1 MYLSF
6 TTMRHK
12 SKQDFSFLD
21 MPSIVTFI
29 VHGQI
34 KRKRK
39 LILTIDDIFGKGFIV
54 KIKQTSESHRA
65 GWLTTEAIA
74 EGTDYLVAV
83 GGDGTVNEVVNAHL
97 DSGKNM
103 EILIGI
109 IPLGRGNDFVKSLG
123 IQKNMKSLL
132 KAVQNNSF
140 TSVDV
145 GWLTFYDANKM
156 AINRY
161 FINIAD
167 IGLGGLAT
175 QMIRTSPKYLGPN
188 ISYAWAIFKSLLN
201 YKSQKVKITTP
212 EWSYEGEIMSA
223 CMANGKYFG
232 SGLCIAP
239 DAKIDDGIAE
249 IVLIGN
255 VGIWDYL
262 SKIPLLKKGKKINHP
277 EVYYKKAMTCM
288 IESQTQMPIDIDGE
302 FVGYTPLKMVM
313 KQKMVKILV

>member
-1 MYLSF
+1 MAR
-6 TTMRHK
+6 T
-12 SKQDFSFLD
+12 
-21 MPSIVTFI
+21 VTFI

-34 KRKRK
+34 KGKQK
-39 LILTIDDIFGKGFIV
+39 LLRTLDEIFGKGFFV
-54 KIKQTSESHRA
+54 KIKQTSETHRA
-65 GWLTTEAIA
+65 VWLTTEAIV

-97 DSGKNM
+97 DSGKNK

-109 IPLGRGNDFVKSLG
+109 IPIGRGNDFVKSLG
-123 IQKNMKSLL
+123 IQKNIKSLFQ
-132 KAVQNNSF
+132 AVQNNSF

-145 GWLTFYDANKM
+145 GCLTFYDANKI

-175 QMIRTSPKYLGPN
+175 QMIRTSPKYLGAN
-188 ISYAWAIFKSLLN
+188 ISYAWAIFKSLIR
-201 YKSQKVKITTP
+201 YKSQKVKISTP
-212 EWSYEGEIMSA
+212 DWIYEGDIISA
-223 CMANGKYFG
+223 CMANGKFFG

-249 IVLIGN
+249 IVLIGK

-262 SKIPLLKKGKKINHP
+262 TKIPLLKKGKKINHP
-277 EVYYKKAMTCM
+277 EVYYKKAMSCM
-288 IESQTQMPIDIDGE
+288 IESQTPMPIDIDGE
-302 FVGYTPLKMVM
+302 FVGHTPLKMVM

>member
-1 MYLSF
+1 MAR
-6 TTMRHK
+6 T
-12 SKQDFSFLD
+12 
-21 MPSIVTFI
+21 VTFI

-34 KRKRK
+34 KGKQK
-39 LILTIDDIFGKGFIV
+39 LLRTLDEIFGKGFFV
-54 KIKQTSESHRA
+54 KIKQTSETHRA
-65 GWLTTEAIA
+65 VLLTTEAIV

-97 DSGKNM
+97 DSGKHK

-109 IPLGRGNDFVKSLG
+109 IPHGRGNDFVKSLG
-123 IQKNMKSLL
+123 IQKNIRSLFQ
-132 KAVQNNSF
+132 AIQNNSF
-140 TSVDV
+140 ISVDV
-145 GWLTFYDANKM
+145 GLLTFNDPNKV
-156 AINRY
+156 AINRC

-175 QMIRTSPKYLGPN
+175 QMIRTSPKYLGAN
-188 ISYAWAIFKSLLN
+188 ISYAWAIFKSLIS
-201 YKSQKVKITTP
+201 YKSQKVKISTP
-212 EWSYEGEIMSA
+212 DWIYEGDIISA

-262 SKIPLLKKGKKINHP
+262 TKIPLLKKGKKINHP
-277 EVYYKKAMTCM
+277 EVYYKKSMSCM
-288 IESQTQMPIDIDGE
+288 IESQTPMPIDIDGE

-313 KQKMVKILV
+313 KQKMIKILL